1 MKKTLLIFFILVVS
15 VSSVFATGDDIE
27 QQEVMLEMIEEKLGQ
42 LDDSHRDFVNQ
53 KNAMVRNI
61 RSLEDSVRNTESEIK
76 KLNGQI
82 DENKVQVG
90 KATVELAAAKQSLQ
104 ETMDL
109 LDERIR
115 IMYMN
120 GTIGYIEVV
129 LDSKNFE
136 DLLSRIEMLSRIVE
150 SDTSLIEQMEVDK
163 QLVDDKKRSLEE
175 EQAKLIALEEDLQAK
190 KNQLKAQISDLE
202 AQKVALEADIR
213 ALEIQIDDT
222 NKDAEKVKQ
231 IIADLKLR
239 AQYVGGPM
247 TWPVPTSFDITSPY
261 GMRRHPI
268 LNIMKLHTGID
279 IGGNKHTVVAAQ
291 EGKVIWSNWLSSY
304 GKCIMIDHGGGIV
317 TLYAHNS
324 SLLVS
329 KGEDVVKGQNI
340 AIVGSTGNVT
350 GPHLHFE
357 VRKDGEFVDP
367 EEYVK
372 GN

>member
-1 MKKTLLIFFILVVS
+1 MRKIIIVLVVLLLIPNVY
-15 VSSVFATGDDIE
+15 ATGDDIE
-27 QQEVMLEMIEEKLGQ
+27 QQEDMLGKIEKKLDE
-42 LDDSHRDFVNQ
+42 LDDSHRNFVDQ

-61 RSLEDSVRNTESEIK
+61 RSLEDSVRNTEDEIK
-76 KLNGQI
+76 NLNGQI
-82 DENKVQVG
+82 ADNKVQVG
-90 KATVELAAAKQSLQ
+90 VATLELDAAKQALQ
-104 ETMDL
+104 ETTDL

-120 GTIGYIEVV
+120 GTVGYLEVI

-150 SDTSLIEQMEVDK
+150 SDTALIDQMEVDK
-163 QLVDDKKRSLEE
+163 NKVDEKKANLEE
-175 EQAKLIALEEDLQAK
+175 EQTKLVALEEEMQVK
-190 KNQLKAQISDLE
+190 KNELEAQINDLE
-202 AQKVALEADIR
+202 AKKVALERDID

-222 NKDAEKVKQ
+222 NEDAEKVKK
-231 IIADLKLR
+231 IIEDLKLR
-239 AQYVGGPM
+239 AQYVGGEM
-247 TWPVPTSFDITSPY
+247 TWPVPSSYDITSPF

-279 IGGNKHTVVAAQ
+279 IGGNGKTVIAAQ

-324 SLLVS
+324 SLIVK
-329 KGEDVVKGQNI
+329 KGDDVVKGQKI
-340 AIVGSTGNVT
+340 ALTGSTGNVT

-357 VRKDGEFVDP
+357 VRKDGDFVNP